1 MQTVPPLQREAA
13 RVQELRSMQRRA
25 TGLLLVMTAA
35 FVAVVVFGTDTGWQG
50 YLRAGLEASM
60 VGGLADWF
68 AVTALFRHPLGIP
81 IPHTA
86 VIRERKD
93 QFGQTLGDFVQ
104 ENFLTP
110 ASVAD
115 RVRASHAV
123 ARGARW
129 LAEPA
134 NAQTV
139 AGHVSEALVGVA
151 DLVRDEDVHRL
162 VETELRR
169 VVDRIPLAPLA
180 GRAVRMMTAGGRH
193 QELFDAI
200 VRGLQQYL
208 AEHRDALQAQFGEQ
222 APWWLP
228 GAVEDRIFD
237 RLLDGVTEML
247 HAVATDPE
255 HEMRVHFD
263 ARLAEFAERLEHS
276 PELQAR
282 GEELKRELLA
292 HPELRRWSATLWS
305 DVKATLR
312 EQAQRETSPLRSRIA
327 DTVVVAAARVRDD
340 PALQRKVEDAVE
352 TAVCYVVE
360 QFHDEIGQLV
370 TGTIARWDADETSR
384 RLELLLGRDLQFIRI
399 NGTVVGG
406 LAGVAIHA
414 VAEVLG

>member
-1 MQTVPPLQREAA
+1 
-13 RVQELRSMQRRA
+13 
-25 TGLLLVMTAA
+25 
-35 FVAVVVFGTDTGWQG
+35 
-50 YLRAGLEASM
+50 
-60 VGGLADWF
+60 
-68 AVTALFRHPLGIP
+68 
-81 IPHTA
+81 
-86 VIRERKD
+86 
-93 QFGQTLGDFVQ
+93 
-104 ENFLTP
+104 
-110 ASVAD
+110 
-115 RVRASHAV
+115 
-123 ARGARW
+123 
-129 LAEPA
+129 
-134 NAQTV
+134 
-139 AGHVSEALVGVA
+139 
-151 DLVRDEDVHRL
+151 
-162 VETELRR
+162 
-169 VVDRIPLAPLA
+169 
-180 GRAVRMMTAGGRH
+180 MMTAGGRH

-208 AEHRDALQAQFGEQ
+208 AEHRDALHTQFGEQ